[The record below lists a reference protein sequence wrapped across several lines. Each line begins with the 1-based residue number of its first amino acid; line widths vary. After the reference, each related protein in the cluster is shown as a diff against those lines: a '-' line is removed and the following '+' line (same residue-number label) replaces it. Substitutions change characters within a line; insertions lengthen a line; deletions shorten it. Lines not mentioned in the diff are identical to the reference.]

1 MLDIHL
7 YTRNLYLL
15 NSVIFMAD
23 NYQKLQ
29 QELTKL
35 TLKFLSSASHKLLL
49 TNLFLFLLGLE
60 STSEWYYVGAGRRKL
75 SHLMT

>member
-35 TLKFLSSASHKLLL
+35 TLKFLSSASYKLLL